1 MSESQQINIHE
12 ADRDREPNVRQVY
25 LITYSQADLTRFPTR
40 RAFADRVINSFD
52 GCPATIKQRCCCLEQ
67 HTNNGWHY
75 HMAVKFD
82 RPQRWIRSKRRLL
95 EEGVSHSAWSYVNK
109 EDQDALHSLGH
120 PDLRGPPRTHQA
132 SSTVHSRRRLSQMED
147 DCSDDDV
154 TTSQIGPRKKKKRL
168 SAFELSE
175 IIVQKGIKTR
185 LQLLVLADEQKKEG
199 KTDVAEFIVNR
210 GSRIVSE
217 VLNTAWEMKQSRET
231 LERRSKT
238 RLELLY
244 EAKDGDC
251 ELGCNGQWL
260 ECALQ
265 LLNNNV
271 IDVSKFQQSVG
282 LLLDKGRGKYRNIMI
297 IGPCDTGKTFILNPL
312 TRIYN
317 TFSNPASST
326 FAWVG
331 ADEAE
336 CIFLNDFRS
345 SSTLIQW
352 HDFLLMLEGQPVHLP
367 APKSHYAKDL
377 VLEEDTPIF
386 ATGKR
391 PLVYM
396 KNGVVDERETDMMS
410 VRWIIFNFNAQ
421 VPREAQKE
429 LLPCGKCFASLILGC

>member
-1 MSESQQINIHE
+1 
-12 ADRDREPNVRQVY
+12 
-25 LITYSQADLTRFPTR
+25 
-40 RAFADRVINSFD
+40 
-52 GCPATIKQRCCCLEQ
+52 
-67 HTNNGWHY
+67 
-75 HMAVKFD
+75 
-82 RPQRWIRSKRRLL
+82 
-95 EEGVSHSAWSYVNK
+95 
-109 EDQDALHSLGH
+109 
-120 PDLRGPPRTHQA
+120 
-132 SSTVHSRRRLSQMED
+132 MEH

-210 GSRIVSE
+210 GSKIVSE

-244 EAKDGDC
+244 EARDGDC

-265 LLNNNV
+265 LLNNNA

-336 CIFLNDFRS
+336 CIFLNDFRW

-410 VRWIIFNFNAQ
+410 AIVSHIQASSTFAWVGADEAECIFLNDFRWSSTLIQWHDFLLMLEGQPVHLPAPKSHYAKDLVLEEDTPIFATGKRPLVYMKNGVVDERETDMMSNGNHFAFF
-421 VPREAQKE
+421 VP
-429 LLPCGKCFASLILGC
+429 